1 MANTI
6 KTTTLPPGP
15 TKRIW
20 VNKAVLPQFGG
31 TSPTSPVWYVE
42 CEGVRH
48 SGYKVMVYQGSI
60 CSYEPSEGDGPHAY
74 VLTTSSVMIFEAA
87 QEAA

>member
-31 TSPTSPVWYVE
+31 KSPTSPVWWVE
-42 CEGVRH
+42 CEGVRY
-48 SGYKVMVYQGSI
+48 SGFWVWVCGGSFFV
-60 CSYEPSEGDGPHAY
+60 YEPGEGDGPHAF
-74 VLTTSSVMIFEAA
+74 VETRMEVVIETAV